1 MKRMD
6 IFCATQASTS
16 IYLSMDESASSS
28 SSSASAIQLGGRA
41 IDRHNPIIRDAKRF
55 NTNPL
60 PSNQIALRKNGKG
73 SSSSKSKNDHKKT
86 SSSVSAKSNDQKKK
100 SSTKNSSL
108 KPSGNEDN
116 GKAKG
121 IDLVTPPGSS
131 RYLLGDSVFLSDYD
145 PVWTLVPAEEN
156 KMIQAI
162 TQDHSIISKPSSS
175 SFNEKPPKDQV
186 VVLRVSLHCKGCEGK
201 LRKHLS
207 RMEGVT
213 SFNIDFKAK
222 KVTIV
227 GDVTPSSVLASVS
240 KVKNAQFWPSATA
253 TPALASTNF
262 TTKK

>member
-1 MKRMD
+1 
-6 IFCATQASTS
+6 
-16 IYLSMDESASSS
+16 MDESV
-28 SSSASAIQLGGRA
+28 SSSASATQLGGRA

-55 NTNPL
+55 NTNAL
-60 PSNQIALRKNGKG
+60 PSNQISLRKNGKG

-86 SSSVSAKSNDQKKK
+86 WASSVSN
-100 SSTKNSSL
+100 
-108 KPSGNEDN
+108 
-116 GKAKG
+116 KARG

-145 PVWTLVPAEEN
+145 PVWALVPAEEN
-156 KMIQAI
+156 KIQDI

-175 SFNEKPPKDQV
+175 SFNDKPPKDQV

-213 SFNIDFKAK
+213 SFSIDFKAK
-222 KVTIV
+222 KVTIA

-240 KVKNAQFWPSATA
+240 KVKYAQFWTSATA
-253 TPALASTNF
+253 TPALASQPRNDLSINLFRTL
-262 TTKK
+262 KEEMLRH